1 MGQISVQRFSKLPLH
16 ALIHDLKKKRYGHQ
30 LEPMTHFFADQKF
43 DPLFYLWSKLL
54 AGHLQTL
61 LLMP

>member
-16 ALIHDLKKKRYGHQ
+16 ALFHDLKKKVWASTRAHD
-30 LEPMTHFFADQKF
+30 PFFTDQKF

-54 AGHLQTL
+54 GTHLQIL